1 MNCFLRT
8 LPLLLLLGFLPNPG
22 TAAQSTARIAT
33 AAEVQADVLYAPRP
47 VYPHEAQFRG
57 MQGIGTFKVQVNT
70 ETGKVSAVSVTKSS
84 GYKMLDEATIDAL
97 KRWRLKPHTAAAF
110 YFQMG
115 YVPELEVGSPL
126 AAAQKYATYS
136 PMPQAPLQA
145 RADIH
150 SPIRGEYQL
159 LIDRKTGRVTDVKV
173 LIPSHSDALD
183 STAKKAFVQWRFLPN
198 TIGQVVVP
206 LEAYPIW
213 HR

>member
-1 MNCFLRT
+1 
-8 LPLLLLLGFLPNPG
+8 LLSFFSARGV
-22 TAAQSTARIAT
+22 AAQHAAPIAT
-33 AAEVQADVLYAPRP
+33 AAEVQADLLYSPRP
-47 VYPHEAQFRG
+47 SYPREAEFRG
-57 MQGIGTFKVQVNT
+57 VQGVGTFQVEVNT
-70 ETGKVSAVSVTKSS
+70 ETGKVFAVSVAKSS
-84 GYKMLDEATIDAL
+84 GYKALDEATIDAL

-115 YVPELEVGSPL
+115 YVPERELGNPL
-126 AAAQKYATYS
+126 AAVQKYATYS

-145 RADIH
+145 RADIQ

-159 LIDRKTGRVTDVKV
+159 LIDRTTGRVTDVKV
-173 LIPSHSDALD
+173 LIPSHSDLLD
-183 STAKKAFVQWRFLPN
+183 RTARTAFAQWRFMPN